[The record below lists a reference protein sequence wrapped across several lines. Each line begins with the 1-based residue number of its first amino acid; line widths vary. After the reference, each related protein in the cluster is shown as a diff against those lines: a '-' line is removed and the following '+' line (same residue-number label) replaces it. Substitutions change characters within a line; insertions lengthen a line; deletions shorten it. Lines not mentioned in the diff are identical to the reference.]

1 VSDTK
6 TAFSAEDLKR
16 LYWHSR
22 RGMLELDLLLVPF
35 AERCLSRLGEEEL
48 QMYRELLAEEDQDLF
63 LWLTRRERAPTP
75 RLQQI
80 IDRILQASATERG
93 SP

>member
-35 AERCLSRLGEEEL
+35 AEHRLKQLPDEEL
-48 QMYRELLAEEDQDLF
+48 HMYRELLAEEDQDLF
-63 LWLTRRERAPTP
+63 MWLTRRSPAPTQ

-80 IDRILQASATERG
+80 IDLVLQEGAQGRA
-93 SP
+93 

>member
-6 TAFSAEDLKR
+6 TPFSAEDLKR

-35 AERCLSRLGEEEL
+35 AERCLAKLAEDEL
-48 QMYRELLAEEDQDLF
+48 QMYRELLTEEDQDLF
-63 LWLTRRERAPTP
+63 AWLTRRALAPTP

-80 IDRILQASATERG
+80 IDKILQASAQERA
-93 SP
+93 

>member
-1 VSDTK
+1 MSDTK
-6 TAFSAEDLKR
+6 TPFSAADLKR

-35 AERCLSRLGEEEL
+35 AERCLAGLGADEL
-48 QMYRELLAEEDQDLF
+48 EMYRELLAEEDQDLF
-63 LWLTRRERAPTP
+63 VWLTRRSLAPTP

-80 IDRILQASATERG
+80 IDKILQAGAQERA
-93 SP
+93 

>member
-6 TAFSAEDLKR
+6 TVFSAEDLKR

-35 AERCLSRLGEEEL
+35 AETRLSGLSAHELG
-48 QMYRELLAEEDQDLF
+48 MYQDLLREEDQDLF
-63 LWLTRRERAPTP
+63 QWLTRRTQAPSP
-75 RLQQI
+75 ALQQM
-80 IDRILQASATERG
+80 IDKILQASAQERG
-93 SP
+93 W

>member
-6 TAFSAEDLKR
+6 TAFSAEGIKR

-35 AERCLSRLGEEEL
+35 AECCLASLGDDEL

-63 LWLTRRERAPTP
+63 MWLTRRSLAPTP

-80 IDRILQASATERG
+80 IDRILQASAQERA
-93 SP
+93 SR